1 MSKLYCA
8 ITESARRTQPTARA
22 HKAATVMVKNWRVS
36 IQTRIVDCGGGESDR
51 VTVILNDGASER
63 VLIDKTVGELL

>member
-1 MSKLYCA
+1 
-8 ITESARRTQPTARA
+8 
-22 HKAATVMVKNWRVS
+22 MVKNWRVS

-51 VTVILNDGASER
+51 VTVILDDGASER